1 MKLTRKTIKALKSV
15 LITGILNQMNS
26 EAGLEFIW
34 NTEISRLSAADKK
47 VFHMS
52 ARPSSAQDLTLP
64 SPLGG
69 YEEWSRVGL
78 ASELAKRQIR
88 DMFPG
93 QEKFITWAWYN

>member
-1 MKLTRKTIKALKSV
+1 MKLNRKTIKVLKSALV
-15 LITGILNQMNS
+15 IGILNRLNS

-34 NTEISRLSAADKK
+34 SGEISRLSAADKK

-52 ARPSSAQDLTLP
+52 ERPNRLQDLTLP

-69 YEEWSRVGL
+69 YEEWSRVSL
-78 ASELAKRQIR
+78 ASELAKRQVR

-93 QEKFITWAWYN
+93 QERFITWAWYN